1 LNGLYDLLFECLELC
16 VEALKI
22 GLNLMFNGRYQILNL
37 KAERREV
44 TLHASNALSNT
55 IITLHLYVHVRLQ
68 IQDILEHCRHE
79 SFVDTSLFNVT
90 ALNERGLD
98 DVVDRLE
105 NIRDRSFAVIKLD
118 DSSGSDQDFNLI
130 IVNTG

>member
-1 LNGLYDLLFECLELC
+1 
-16 VEALKI
+16 
-22 GLNLMFNGRYQILNL
+22 L

-44 TLHASNALSNT
+44 TLHASNALSNA

-118 DSSGSDQDFNLI
+118 DSSGSDQDLNLI